1 MKARIVKT
9 LIDTRSVAR
18 DFIRLVRGRKESPVK
33 AATENKTQEGA
44 AEVLEAFRKNT
55 KADEPEYIL
64 TGKNVIRAMDQ
75 QMTDLCIPF
84 EFTSAAREAGRGIRE
99 GSCVM
104 IPSDDRAFKV
114 IKIWYEYQSIRIG
127 DPEDPNG
134 VQYVLP
140 WNMVRLLDQ
149 NGSS

>member
-1 MKARIVKT
+1 
-9 LIDTRSVAR
+9 
-18 DFIRLVRGRKESPVK
+18 
-33 AATENKTQEGA
+33 
-44 AEVLEAFRKNT
+44 
-55 KADEPEYIL
+55 
-64 TGKNVIRAMDQ
+64 
-75 QMTDLCIPF
+75 MTDLCIPF

-99 GSCVM
+99 GSWVM

-149 NGSS
+149 NGVS